1 MLGGKNPDD
10 NSVIYCFGYGSNLDE
25 HILSVSGP
33 TQSIRQLLI
42 FQTTKFYVAN
52 IQPISR
58 VE

>member
-10 NSVIYCFGYGSNLDE
+10 NSVIYYFGYGSNFDE